1 MRRPLSGFFRTC
13 THTNLLFPPSTVD
26 YRSNARMVQTR
37 SQNFCSL
44 PLNSTHVR
52 SPPARPAAAAAS
64 PNPSAS
70 PHPRCPRP
78 RRVTATSSMSRPDQ
92 RRPHH
97 AGPPH
102 PSRLCFSLPSPKICH
117 DAAHSPPAT
126 AAMVYVDSWM
136 SWWSGPCSSSV
147 LTPSPANSIHS
158 YPLLSC
164 FVLDSW
170 DEFVEQPRMQQHV
183 RSLGHC

>member
-1 MRRPLSGFFRTC
+1 
-13 THTNLLFPPSTVD
+13 
-26 YRSNARMVQTR
+26 
-37 SQNFCSL
+37 
-44 PLNSTHVR
+44 
-52 SPPARPAAAAAS
+52 
-64 PNPSAS
+64 
-70 PHPRCPRP
+70 
-78 RRVTATSSMSRPDQ
+78 MSRPDQ

-117 DAAHSPPAT
+117 GAAHSPPAT
-126 AAMVYVDSWM
+126 AAMVYVDSWT

-170 DEFVEQPRMQQHV
+170 DEFVDQPRMQQHV
-183 RSLGHC
+183 RVVVDLQFVCKFGVPVRLEHEAADSFISIEFAIPSSLNLYNLVN